1 MSERHETKLAGNIWC
16 RARPQEP
23 NRGHL
28 NRLVAGRV
36 CQKEITYTGRFG
48 GSLGKLVK
56 PHLGLTV
63 TVDSDI
69 TSKMRGA
76 VDKANSGDA
85 EELLEKQEKKRMSG
99 ELVDSEVTLGG
110 FAGVVWCDGRYVVCE
125 ARLGVSGLRDEAGP
139 GRSRIGPVQ
148 SRRLR
153 TWRSGG
159 DQGQRAGRRCSILIC
174 ASWAFF
180 GRLTR

>member
-69 TSKMRGA
+69 ASKMRGA

-99 ELVDSEVTLGG
+99 ELVDGEVTLAG
-110 FAGVVWCDGRYVVCE
+110 FVGVVWCDDNMWC
-125 ARLGVSGLRDEAGP
+125 ARHDLVFQACGTRQGLGEAGSDP
-139 GRSRIGPVQ
+139 SRV
-148 SRRLR
+148 
-153 TWRSGG
+153 
-159 DQGQRAGRRCSILIC
+159 DV
-174 ASWAFF
+174 
-180 GRLTR
+180 